1 MQAEG
6 RVRYHRDMDSADL
19 KERAERLIQ
28 EALKEQMAKRYE
40 NAIVLYKDSIAAC
53 PTPEAHTFLGWT
65 YSYLDR
71 LDEAI
76 DECRQAI
83 ALDPEFGNPYNDIGS
98 YLMKQ
103 GKLQE
108 AIGWLEK
115 AKSAPRYEPR
125 HYPYLNLARV
135 YLAMGR
141 FEDAGREYSQA
152 QFLQQELF
160 PQPAPAEPRAEE
172 SVN

>member
-53 PTPEAHTFLGWT
+53 PTPEAHTFLGWA

-98 YLMKQ
+98 YLMKL
-103 GKLQE
+103 GRLDE
-108 AIGWLEK
+108 AVEWLEK
-115 AKSAPRYEPR
+115 AKKASRYEPR
-125 HYPYLNLARV
+125 HYPYLNLARL
-135 YLAMGR
+135 YAAQGR
-141 FEDAGREYSQA
+141 FEEARRELSQA
-152 QFLQQELF
+152 EFLHGEMAGSS
-160 PQPAPAEPRAEE
+160 PDRSIEE
-172 SVN
+172 TVN